1 MNYKMSDLK
10 GIDTN
15 QVAQLTKGGV
25 ENTDEMMRVWND
37 ATKRQELTTATGL
50 DEEQLKRLASLARV
64 ARLRGVGPKYA
75 ELLVTAGVRGRKSLA
90 TFTPESLVKHL
101 QDVTAA
107 KSLSGPVPT
116 LTETTAW
123 FDQLMP
129 APAPDTTTS

>member
-1 MNYKMSDLK
+1 MNYKMGDLK

-37 ATKRQELTTATGL
+37 AAKRQELTTATGL

-116 LTETTAW
+116 STEVSAW
-123 FDQLMP
+123 FEQLAP
-129 APAPDTTTS
+129 APTPDTTTS

>member
-1 MNYKMSDLK
+1 MNYKMGDLK

-107 KSLSGPVPT
+107 KSLSGPLPT
-116 LTETTAW
+116 PTEVGAW
-123 FDQLMP
+123 FDQLVS

>member
-37 ATKRQELTTATGL
+37 ATKRQELTNATGL

-107 KSLSGPVPT
+107 KSLSAPLPT
-116 LTETTAW
+116 PTEVGAW
-123 FDQLMP
+123 FEQLAA